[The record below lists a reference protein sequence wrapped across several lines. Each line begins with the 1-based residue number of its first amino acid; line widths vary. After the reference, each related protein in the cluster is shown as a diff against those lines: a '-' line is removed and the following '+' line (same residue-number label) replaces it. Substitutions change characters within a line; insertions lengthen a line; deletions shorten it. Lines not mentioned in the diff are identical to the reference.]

1 MSHIQ
6 GSEVLWIELD
16 GWMAKLRFSACHLI
30 PNHPKCGRL
39 HGHTYAVNV
48 RAHGMR
54 TGEFIID
61 FELLK
66 EMVAQ
71 ICSRFDH
78 HVIVAEN
85 DPRIHITK
93 NNDSAVIVIGDKT
106 YQIPIEDIAF
116 IPIDSTSAESLCVY
130 VAGELARMI
139 KIGDHRVSRLDVRID
154 EGVGQ
159 GAGCTVYLG
168 GDNNEEYGTDNG
180 DVRGS
185 L

>member
-1 MSHIQ
+1 M
-6 GSEVLWIELD
+6 WIELD

-30 PNHPKCGRL
+30 PDHPKCGRL

-48 RAHGMR
+48 RAHGRR

-66 EMVAQ
+66 EMIAQ

-78 HVIVAEN
+78 HIMIAEN
-85 DPRIHITK
+85 DPRLHITK
-93 NNDSAVIVIGDKT
+93 NNGSVVINIGEKT
-106 YQIPIEDIAF
+106 YQLPIEDIVF

-139 KIGDHRVSRLDVRID
+139 KTSDHHISRLEVRID
-154 EGVGQ
+154 EGIGQ
-159 GAGCTVYLG
+159 GAGCTMDLD
-168 GDNNEEYGTDNG
+168 GDDDG
-180 DVRGS
+180 DTGVS

>member
-1 MSHIQ
+1 M
-6 GSEVLWIELD
+6 WIELD

-66 EMVAQ
+66 EMVAK
-71 ICSRFDH
+71 ICNRFDH
-78 HVIVAEN
+78 HVIIAEN
-85 DPRIHITK
+85 DPRLHITK
-93 NNDSAVIVIGDKT
+93 NDDSVVIVIGEKT
-106 YQIPIEDIAF
+106 YQLPIEDIAF

-130 VAGELARMI
+130 VAGELASMI
-139 KIGDHRVSRLDVRID
+139 ETGNHQVSRLDVRID
-154 EGVGQ
+154 EGIGQ
-159 GAGCTVYLG
+159 GAGYTVYLG
-168 GDNNEEYGTDNG
+168 GDNDEEYGTDNG
-180 DVRGS
+180 DARES